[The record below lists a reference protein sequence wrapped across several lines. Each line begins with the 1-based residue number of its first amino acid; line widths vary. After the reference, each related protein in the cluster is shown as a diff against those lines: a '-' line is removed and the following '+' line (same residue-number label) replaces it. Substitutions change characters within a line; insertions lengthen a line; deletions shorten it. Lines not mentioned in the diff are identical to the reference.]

1 VLENIA
7 LSLYSKLIIIFQG
20 VLMLI
25 DITTRLA
32 NIPFPL
38 RCITAKEAM
47 QEISSNHGLL
57 LDVREPAEAA
67 SSPVKAALNIPRGVL
82 EMKVIEKCKDAKF
95 PIYIHC
101 ASGIRA
107 KLAAEQLMNMGYDN
121 VSVVTCS
128 IGDIKQA
135 TDA

>member
-1 VLENIA
+1 
-7 LSLYSKLIIIFQG
+7 
-20 VLMLI
+20 MLI

-67 SSPVKAALNIPRGVL
+67 SSPVEAALNIP
-82 EMKVIEKCKDAKF
+82 
-95 PIYIHC
+95 P
-101 ASGIRA
+101 
-107 KLAAEQLMNMGYDN
+107 
-121 VSVVTCS
+121 VSYTHLTLPTICS
-128 IGDIKQA
+128 V
-135 TDA
+135 